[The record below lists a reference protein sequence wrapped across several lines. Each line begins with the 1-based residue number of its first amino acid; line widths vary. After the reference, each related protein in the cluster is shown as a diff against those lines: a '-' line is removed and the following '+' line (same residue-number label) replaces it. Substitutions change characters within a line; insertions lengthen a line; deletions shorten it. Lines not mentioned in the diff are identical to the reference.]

1 MNEWWLNAMD
11 VYSKYVL
18 TRGWR
23 GMRGLIAVL
32 ILAVGVPL
40 VSKEKAA
47 NPFPFDGAF
56 FAQLS
61 RTPPI
66 LRDSILD
73 EKRNAVIIGRG
84 LLRSIEKR
92 ERYQKR
98 FCVVASDPEAER
110 YGIVVRYFIFVDKKE
125 SIALLKEGAM
135 LEFTGQLMA
144 YTPLAAYRT
153 SYVFDILLEEG
164 AILVE

>member
-1 MNEWWLNAMD
+1 MG

-18 TRGWR
+18 TRGWI
-23 GMRGLIAVL
+23 GMRGLIAGL
-32 ILAVGVPL
+32 ILVVGAAAGVPL

-47 NPFPFDGAF
+47 DAFPFDGAF

-66 LRDSILD
+66 LRDSLLD

-84 LLRSIEKR
+84 LIRSIEKR
-92 ERYQKR
+92 ERYHKR
-98 FCVVASDPEAER
+98 FCVVASDPETER
-110 YGIVVRYFIFVDKKE
+110 YGIAVRYFIFVDKKE
-125 SIALLKEGAM
+125 SIALLKEGVT

-144 YTPLAAYRT
+144 YTPLTAYRS
-153 SYVFDILLEEG
+153 SYVFDILLEKG